1 MKKLLFFVLA
11 LSMHNLTLAAEGFST
26 LEERMTGKEFN
37 EAGLGKLTDAEL
49 HALNDWLRRHS
60 VATLD
65 NVAVPASG
73 GGAAAVSF
81 ASSTNTKDLRGF
93 PDEPKSSKGDDVINS
108 SIVGTFDG
116 WSAKGTLFKLAN
128 GMIWQQVEN
137 DSFSMPAV
145 SDPAVVV
152 ERGFMNRWHLSVL
165 GHKDKVRVKRIQ

>member
-11 LSMHNLTLAAEGFST
+11 LSMHHLALAAEGFST
-26 LEERMTGKEFN
+26 IEERMTGKEFN

-49 HALNDWLRRHS
+49 HALNEWLRRHS

-65 NVAVPASG
+65 NAPSRPSG
-73 GGAAAVSF
+73 GPAVSG
-81 ASSTNTKDLRGF
+81 SPGGTDLRGF

-116 WSAKGTLFKLAN
+116 WRAKGTLFKLAN

-137 DSFSMPAV
+137 DSFSMPAEK
-145 SDPAVVV
+145 DPGVIV
-152 ERGFMNRWHLSVL
+152 ERGFMNRWHLSVV
-165 GHKDKVRVKRIQ
+165 GHKAKVRVKRIQ

>member
-11 LSMHNLTLAAEGFST
+11 LSVHNLTLAAEGFST

-37 EAGLGKLTDAEL
+37 DAGLEKLTDSEL
-49 HALNDWLRRHS
+49 HALNEWLRRHS

-65 NVAVPASG
+65 NASAPRSG
-73 GGAAAVSF
+73 SPAVSS
-81 ASSTNTKDLRGF
+81 ASPTKDLRGF

-116 WSAKGTLFKLAN
+116 WNAKGTLFKLSN

-137 DSFSMPAV
+137 DSFSIPAV
-145 SDPAVVV
+145 TDPAVVV
-152 ERGFMNRWHLSVL
+152 ERGFLNRWHLSVV
-165 GHKDKVRVKRIQ
+165 GHKAKVRVKRIQ